1 MEFKHISVL
10 LNESIDLLKVKPDG
24 VYADGTLG
32 GGGHSSLI
40 CSRLSEDGMLI
51 GIDRDETALAAAGE
65 RLQAYSCRKELCHE
79 NFFNIRKVLNRLNI
93 DKIDGA
99 ILDLGVSSPQLDVAE
114 RGFSYNSCARLDMRM
129 DRSAEL
135 DAYKVVNT
143 YDEKRLADI
152 IFGYGEEKFSRRIA
166 RAICAERKVKPIET
180 TTELSDIIKSAIPP
194 AARYA
199 DKHPAKRTF
208 QAIRIEVNG
217 ELLQLSSLLENII
230 FAMNENGRIA
240 IITFHSLEDRLV
252 KNAFSKLQKPCTCP
266 PEFPVCV
273 CGKRSYG
280 QVVGKVITATEEEI
294 ARNPRSRS
302 AKLRV
307 FEKKTDLNQRR
318 KIFE

>member
-40 CSRLSEDGMLI
+40 CSRLSEDGILI

-65 RLQAYSCRKELCHE
+65 RLRSYSCRKELCHE
-79 NFFNIRKVLNRLNI
+79 NFFNIKKVLSRLNI

-143 YDEKRLADI
+143 YAEKRLADI

-217 ELLQLSSLLENII
+217 ELDGLEDAVYD
-230 FAMNENGRIA
+230 FADCLKSGGRLA
-240 IITFHSLEDRLV
+240 IITFHSLEDRIV
-252 KNAFSKLQKPCTCP
+252 KRAFASLAQGCTCP
-266 PEFPVCV
+266 KDFPVCV
-273 CGKRSYG
+273 CGKSPSVKLVSR
-280 QVVGKVITATEEEI
+280 KPIEADDNELR
-294 ARNPRSRS
+294 RNFRAHS

-307 FEKKTDLNQRR
+307 IEKL
-318 KIFE
+318 

>member
-40 CSRLSEDGMLI
+40 CSRLSEDGILI

-65 RLQAYSCRKELCHE
+65 RLQSYSCRKELCHE
-79 NFFNIRKVLNRLNI
+79 NFFNIKKVLSRLNI

-217 ELLQLSSLLENII
+217 ELDGLEDAVYD
-230 FAMNENGRIA
+230 FADCLKSGGRLA
-240 IITFHSLEDRLV
+240 IITFHSLEDRIV
-252 KNAFSKLQKPCTCP
+252 KRAFASLAQGCTCP
-266 PEFPVCV
+266 KDFPVCV
-273 CGKRSYG
+273 CGKSPSVKLVSR
-280 QVVGKVITATEEEI
+280 KPIEADDNELR
-294 ARNPRSRS
+294 RNFRAHS

-307 FEKKTDLNQRR
+307 IEKL
-318 KIFE
+318 

>member
-40 CSRLSEDGMLI
+40 CSRLSEDGILI

-65 RLQAYSCRKELCHE
+65 RLQSYSCRKELCHE
-79 NFFNIRKVLNRLNI
+79 NFFNIKKVLSRLNI

-166 RAICAERKVKPIET
+166 RTICAERKVKPIET

-217 ELLQLSSLLENII
+217 ELDGLEDAVYD
-230 FAMNENGRIA
+230 FADCLKSGGRLA
-240 IITFHSLEDRLV
+240 IITFHSLEDRIV
-252 KNAFSKLQKPCTCP
+252 KRAFASLAQGCTCP
-266 PEFPVCV
+266 KDFPVCV
-273 CGKRSYG
+273 CGKSPSVKLVSR
-280 QVVGKVITATEEEI
+280 KPIEADDNELR
-294 ARNPRSRS
+294 RNFRAHS

-307 FEKKTDLNQRR
+307 IEKL
-318 KIFE
+318 

>member
-217 ELLQLSSLLENII
+217 ELDGLEDAVYD
-230 FAMNENGRIA
+230 FADCLKSGGRLA
-240 IITFHSLEDRLV
+240 IITFHSLEDRIV
-252 KNAFSKLQKPCTCP
+252 KRAFASLAQGCTCP
-266 PEFPVCV
+266 KDFPVCV
-273 CGKRSYG
+273 CGKSPSVKLVSR
-280 QVVGKVITATEEEI
+280 KPIEADDNELR
-294 ARNPRSRS
+294 RNFRAHS

-307 FEKKTDLNQRR
+307 IEKL
-318 KIFE
+318 

>member
-40 CSRLSEDGMLI
+40 CSRLSEDGILI

-65 RLQAYSCRKELCHE
+65 RLQSYSCRKELCHE
-79 NFFNIRKVLNRLNI
+79 NFFNIKKVLSRLNI

-143 YDEKRLADI
+143 YAEKRLADI
-152 IFGYGEEKFSRRIA
+152 ILGYGEEKFSRRIA

-217 ELLQLSSLLENII
+217 ELDGLEDAVYD
-230 FAMNENGRIA
+230 FADCLKSGGRLA
-240 IITFHSLEDRLV
+240 IITFHSLEDRIV
-252 KNAFSKLQKPCTCP
+252 KRAFASLAQGCTCP
-266 PEFPVCV
+266 KDFPVCV
-273 CGKRSYG
+273 CGKSPSVKLVSR
-280 QVVGKVITATEEEI
+280 KPIEADDNELR
-294 ARNPRSRS
+294 RNFRAHS

-307 FEKKTDLNQRR
+307 IEKL
-318 KIFE
+318 

>member
-40 CSRLSEDGMLI
+40 CSRLSEDGILI

-65 RLQAYSCRKELCHE
+65 RLQSYSCRKELCHE
-79 NFFNIRKVLNRLNI
+79 NFFNIKKVLSRLNI

-199 DKHPAKRTF
+199 DKHPSKRTF

-217 ELLQLSSLLENII
+217 ELDGLEDAVYD
-230 FAMNENGRIA
+230 FADCLKSGGRLA
-240 IITFHSLEDRLV
+240 IITFHSLEDRIV
-252 KNAFSKLQKPCTCP
+252 KRAFASLAQGCTCP
-266 PEFPVCV
+266 KDFPVCV
-273 CGKRSYG
+273 CGKSPSVKLVSR
-280 QVVGKVITATEEEI
+280 KPIEADDNELR
-294 ARNPRSRS
+294 RNFRAHS

-307 FEKKTDLNQRR
+307 IEKL
-318 KIFE
+318 